1 MGNWG
6 YIIVSDISIIGENIK
21 KIRAL
26 KNLSAYELAK
36 RAGVGGATISEIES
50 GKRKTLKGDTL
61 EKIAAALGVTV
72 NDLMGNTETVSF
84 ETDNLM
90 DIINIIDY
98 IEDPILDDRHITK
111 DEKKILMSAI
121 AMGIS
126 TIRYNRLK

>member
-1 MGNWG
+1 M
-6 YIIVSDISIIGENIK
+6 SDISIIGENIK
-21 KIRAL
+21 KIRVL

-36 RAGVGGATISEIES
+36 RANVGGATISEIES

-61 EKIAAALGVTV
+61 EKIAAALGVTA

-98 IEDPILDDRHITK
+98 IENPILDDRQITK

>member
-1 MGNWG
+1 M
-6 YIIVSDISIIGENIK
+6 SIIGENIK
-21 KIRAL
+21 KIRVL

-36 RAGVGGATISEIES
+36 RANVGGATISEIES

-61 EKIAAALGVTV
+61 EKIAAALGVTA

-98 IEDPILDDRHITK
+98 IENPILDDRQITK

>member
-1 MGNWG
+1 M
-6 YIIVSDISIIGENIK
+6 SIIGENIK
-21 KIRAL
+21 KIRVL

-36 RAGVGGATISEIES
+36 RARVGGATISEIES

-90 DIINIIDY
+90 DILNIIDY
-98 IEDPILDDRHITK
+98 IENPILDDRQITK
-111 DEKKILMSAI
+111 DEKEILMSAI

>member
-1 MGNWG
+1 M
-6 YIIVSDISIIGENIK
+6 SDISIIGENIK
-21 KIRAL
+21 KIRVL

-36 RAGVGGATISEIES
+36 RARVGGATISEIES

-90 DIINIIDY
+90 DILNIIDY
-98 IEDPILDDRHITK
+98 IENPILDDRQITK
-111 DEKKILMSAI
+111 DEKEILMSAI